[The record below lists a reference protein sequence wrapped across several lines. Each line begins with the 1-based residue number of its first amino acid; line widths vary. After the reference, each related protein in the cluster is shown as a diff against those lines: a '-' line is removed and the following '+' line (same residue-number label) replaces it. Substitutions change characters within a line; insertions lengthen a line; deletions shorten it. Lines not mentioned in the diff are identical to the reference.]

1 MLEEQEISETIF
13 VEENNIKYSLNLNA
27 VGQFI
32 TFSVNYDSG
41 NYTKKI
47 LLKEIKDKESIAVFL
62 QYSPKVFFDFLKKL
76 SEMNNISLVKK
87 DNIINLNFPAEIMLK
102 KHEKEI
108 ELIIKDKNIELIEK
122 ELKELKIKYNK
133 INEEKKK
140 KKKKIENLENEIK
153 EIKKALNPGLN
164 INQLKIDNKSVIMNE
179 NEVDFIHLAIKERLN
194 KEVKGLKKLYQATI
208 DGDSASVFH
217 NKCDKATKTLVL
229 IKSGNDKRFG
239 EYTSYCWEGNSIE
252 KKDENALVFSLNKM
266 KIYDIISGE
275 DAIGCFPKY
284 GPIFLGC

>member
-87 DNIINLNFPAEIMLK
+87 DNIINLNFPVEIMLK
-102 KHEKEI
+102 KHEIEI
-108 ELIIKDKNIELIEK
+108 ELTIKDKNIELIEK

-133 INEEKKK
+133 INEE
-140 KKKKIENLENEIK
+140 
-153 EIKKALNPGLN
+153 
-164 INQLKIDNKSVIMNE
+164 NQE
-179 NEVDFIHLAIKERLN
+179 
-194 KEVKGLKKLYQATI
+194 LKK
-208 DGDSASVFH
+208 
-217 NKCDKATKTLVL
+217 N
-229 IKSGNDKRFG
+229 NR
-239 EYTSYCWEGNSIE
+239 
-252 KKDENALVFSLNKM
+252 
-266 KIYDIISGE
+266 
-275 DAIGCFPKY
+275 
-284 GPIFLGC
+284 